1 MWRVRGQDRV
11 LKQIDKSF
19 AEGRYAHAYL
29 LVGPPGVGKRTL
41 AFDMAQAVNCLSLD
55 EVPCGE
61 CSQCRRIVLGQH
73 TDVQVL
79 EVRKEGGDGP
89 PRREVGIDEVRELQR
104 RASLN
109 PYEGRERVFIFDGAE
124 SMSEAAANALL
135 KTLEEPPPQVL
146 MLLTTSREEALL
158 PTIRSR
164 CRRLELRPLPMTEV
178 AAELV
183 NSHSVGQDEAEKL
196 ARLSMGCLGWAIS
209 TLTDPSIIEQRNEE
223 LESISRLSEAS
234 LEDRFSYASELAS
247 LFYRNRESALEVLYR
262 WLRWWRDLLLI
273 EEGGEEFVHNVD
285 WRETLREL
293 ARGCTVAQVV
303 AVIKAILR
311 TVDALEQN
319 ANARL
324 ALEVLMLSL
333 PTDRSRV

>member
-11 LKQIDKSF
+11 LRQIDKSF

-41 AFDMAQAVNCLSLD
+41 AFDMAQAVNCLSRD
-55 EVPCGE
+55 DVPCSE
-61 CSQCRRIVLGQH
+61 CSQCRRIILGQH
-73 TDVQVL
+73 ADVQVL
-79 EVRKEGGDGP
+79 EVRGEGGDGP
-89 PRREVGIDEVRELQR
+89 PRREVGIDAVREMQR

-124 SMSEAAANALL
+124 SMSEEAANALL

-164 CRRLELRPLPMTEV
+164 CRRLELRPLPITDV
-178 AAELV
+178 AVELV
-183 NSHSVGQDEAEKL
+183 NSHSISQDEAEKL
-196 ARLSMGCLGWAIS
+196 ARLSMGCLGWALS
-209 TLTDPSIIEQRNEE
+209 TLTDPSIIEQRNKE

-234 LEDRFSYASELAS
+234 LEDRFGYASELAS
-247 LFYRNRESALEVLYR
+247 LFYRDREAALEVLYL
-262 WLRWWRDLLLI
+262 WLQWWRDLLLI
-273 EEGGEEFVHNVD
+273 GEGGEEFVHNLD
-285 WRETLREL
+285 WRETLRKV
-293 ARGCTVAQVV
+293 AHGCTAAQVV
-303 AVIKAILR
+303 AVIKATMR

-324 ALEVLMLSL
+324 SLEVLMLSL
-333 PTDRSRV
+333 PRDRSRV